1 MNFTFTI
8 VPQYISK
15 EGFEDQKKELEDLKI
30 KRKEIAL
37 RLEEAKALG
46 DLSENQE
53 YLAAREAQAFNEGKI
68 VELDQ
73 LLKEAVIIDKNKKS
87 SVVQIGSSVQV
98 KNNGNQKT
106 FLIVGSQ
113 EANPSL
119 GKISNESPLGKA
131 FLGKRAGEKVKVE
144 TPGGEAE
151 YEIISIS

>member
-1 MNFTFTI
+1 M
-8 VPQYISK
+8 PQYISK

-119 GKISNESPLGKA
+119 GKISNESPLGAA
-131 FLGKRAGEKVKVE
+131 FLGKKVGDSAVVSTPNGQATYKITRVE
-144 TPGGEAE
+144 
-151 YEIISIS
+151 

>member
-1 MNFTFTI
+1 M
-8 VPQYISK
+8 PQYISK

-131 FLGKRAGEKVKVE
+131 FLGKRAGEKLKVE

-151 YEIISIS
+151 YEIILIS

>member
-1 MNFTFTI
+1 M
-8 VPQYISK
+8 PQYISK

-30 KRKEIAL
+30 KRKERAL

>member
-1 MNFTFTI
+1 

>member
-1 MNFTFTI
+1 M
-8 VPQYISK
+8 PQYISK

>member
-1 MNFTFTI
+1 M
-8 VPQYISK
+8 PQYISK

-30 KRKEIAL
+30 KRKEIAA

-68 VELDQ
+68 LESEQ
-73 LLKEAVIIDKNKKS
+73 LLKEAIIIDKDKKS
-87 SVVQIGSSVQV
+87 LVVQIGSSVQV
-98 KNNGNQKT
+98 KNNGNQRN

-119 GKISNESPLGKA
+119 GKISNESPLGRA
-131 FLGKRAGEKVKVE
+131 FLGKKAGEKVKVE
-144 TPGGEAE
+144 TPGGEVE
-151 YEIISIS
+151 YEIILIN